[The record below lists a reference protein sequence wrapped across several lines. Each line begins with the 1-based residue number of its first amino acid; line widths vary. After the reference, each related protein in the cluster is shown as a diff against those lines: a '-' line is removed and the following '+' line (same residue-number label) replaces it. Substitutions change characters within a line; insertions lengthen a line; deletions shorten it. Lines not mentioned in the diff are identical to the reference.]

1 MTKQKAHDLVGKL
14 RANFFDLVNMT
25 NGAGH
30 LKLSGT
36 TIPVRVTDIK
46 TGTNPG
52 GEIET
57 ALMVEV
63 VGAIGHDPWKQ
74 ILTDTDWMD
83 GLRPR
88 VMTGQDRAYISY
100 DVVSTAEAT
109 RRRAFTIEKVI
120 FNAPATI
127 VIWADGTKTVVKCQ
141 NDEEFDPEKGLAM
154 AIAKRA
160 FGNEGS
166 YFNQIKKWTE
176 PYYEDQKEVE
186 QLMAGFKEI
195 AKNLR
200 EIGELFKNANE

>member
-1 MTKQKAHDLVGKL
+1 MIKQ
-14 RANFFDLVNMT
+14 RANLFDLVNRT

-36 TIPVRVTDIK
+36 TIPVRVADIK
-46 TGTNPG
+46 TYTNPG

-57 ALMVEV
+57 TLMVDV
-63 VGAIGHDPWKQ
+63 VGAIGHDPWKP
-74 ILTDTDWMD
+74 ILMDMDWMD
-83 GLRPR
+83 GLRPI
-88 VMTGQDRAYISY
+88 VMNGQDRAYINY
-100 DVVSTAEAT
+100 DVVSTAEVA

-176 PYYEDQKEVE
+176 PYYEDQKEFDHVMTSFE
-186 QLMAGFKEI
+186 QI
-195 AKNLR
+195 AEGLR
-200 EIGELFKNANE
+200 KFGEELTKKSK